1 MVMYT
6 LLYLKWITKNVQL
19 STDNST
25 QCYVTVRMGGRVWGR
40 MSKSESVSHSV
51 CLTLGREYLGR
62 CSRVFFWSDGV
73 VLCLDGGCDDMSVEI
88 SQNSPACIVGAF
100 YFM

>member
-1 MVMYT
+1 MN
-6 LLYLKWITKNVQL
+6 LKNISL
-19 STDNST
+19 SKRRKYNGTFVIILFVENSRTDKASI
-25 QCYVTVRMGGRVWGR
+25 QSQKVDWWLSDSGKRIPGRLHQG
-40 MSKSESVSHSV
+40 
-51 CLTLGREYLGR
+51 L
-62 CSRVFFWSDGV
+62 FWSDGV

>member
-1 MVMYT
+1 MN
-6 LLYLKWITKNVQL
+6 LKNISL
-19 STDNST
+19 SKRRKYNGTFIIILFVENSRTDKASI
-25 QCYVTVRMGGRVWGR
+25 QSQKVDWWLSDSGKRIPGRLHQ
-40 MSKSESVSHSV
+40 SP
-51 CLTLGREYLGR
+51 
-62 CSRVFFWSDGV
+62 FWSDGV